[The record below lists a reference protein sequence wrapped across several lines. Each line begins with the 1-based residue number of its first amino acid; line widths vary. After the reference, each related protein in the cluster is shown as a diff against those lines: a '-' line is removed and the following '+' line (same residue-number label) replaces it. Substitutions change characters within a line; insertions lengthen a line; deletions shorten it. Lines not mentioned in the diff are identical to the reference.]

1 MVRSYQCP
9 GCSAPM
15 EFNGEKQKMVCEHC
29 GTELTVEELEE
40 ISKFNVDTGEQVEG
54 DFTETGETADFVT
67 FKCSSCGAEIL
78 TDENTSAT
86 FCSFC
91 GRPNMVQ
98 NRLTG
103 ALAPKHLIPFKINK
117 QSAVEKYREW
127 AKKGLFTPS
136 LFSSNAT
143 IEKITG
149 MYVPF
154 WMYDYNARMN
164 LTADCTKV
172 RHSRKGD
179 YEYTY
184 TDHYI
189 VTRDVEAEY
198 DKLPTDASEK
208 MPDDV
213 MDKVEP
219 YNYNEITDF
228 EMPYLSGYYSEKY
241 NYTAEQ
247 LSPRAEKR
255 IRQYILDTTRS
266 TISGYATV
274 NITRQ
279 NSMLSK
285 LKAEYMLMP
294 VWILNL
300 RYNDKDFLF
309 AMNGQTGKIVADRPL
324 SKGKMIGWY
333 VGLTIVITAILFL
346 VGRFL

>member
-15 EFNGEKQKMVCEHC
+15 QFNGEKQKMVCEHC
-29 GTELTVEELEE
+29 GTELTVEELDE
-40 ISKFNVDTGEQVEG
+40 ISKFDVDTGEQVEG
-54 DFTETGETADFVT
+54 EFAETGDTAEFNS

-78 TDENTSAT
+78 TDDNTTAT

-98 NRLTG
+98 NRLSGELT
-103 ALAPKHLIPFKINK
+103 PKHVIPFKINK

-127 AKKGLFTPS
+127 AKKGIFTPS
-136 LFSSNAT
+136 MFSSNAT

-164 LTADCTKV
+164 LSANCTKV

-189 VTRDVEAEY
+189 VTRDVEAQY

-219 YNYNEITDF
+219 YNYNEMTDF

-241 NYTAEQ
+241 NFTAEQ
-247 LSPRAEKR
+247 LAPRAEKR
-255 IRQYILDTTRS
+255 IRQYITDTTRS
-266 TISGYATV
+266 TISGYTTV

-279 NSMLSK
+279 NSQLRK

-300 RYNDKDFLF
+300 RYNEKDFLF

-324 SKGKMIGWY
+324 SKGKMAAWYIG
-333 VGLTIVITAILFL
+333 ITVVMTLILAL
-346 VGRFL
+346 IGRF